1 METDN
6 KLNEL
11 VEQAACCVTMLNPTD
26 LSDVQALQEVLRQIG
41 AAAGSLDRAPIDLR
55 KQFETMTTQTG
66 EVLQDLL
73 QQDVEDTAQAMATVS
88 QAICVLQG
96 LIGRLADPVTGPVP
110 APPESPAVPQTPPS
124 ASTDPGAMTISE
136 EDAPLVLDFIT
147 ESNEH
152 VETAESALL
161 ELENHPDN
169 GELINKIFRGFHT
182 IKGMAG
188 FLNLAEIQSLAHS
201 SESLLDLARKN
212 QLVLAGDTSD
222 VVFEAIDGLKKMLA
236 ALKNAVESGQPV
248 VAYEPLPN
256 LLEKLKAAAEGTRP
270 KAEDRGQKAEDSA
283 AVRSPSSVLPDSS
296 SSPSSV
302 AQTPGSDKKAEDPF
316 FDSPSPVA
324 QTPEN
329 DRKLDAILEDPA
341 NSQKKTAGA
350 STAHA
355 ADDKIKVSTIRLDDL
370 VNLAGE
376 LVIAQLMVAEEVNGG
391 QSHGH
396 GLLQR
401 VAHQGKIV
409 RELQEL
415 SMSMRMV
422 PVQGVFQKMSRLAR
436 DLSRKAGKQ
445 VDFITTGEE
454 TELDRTVVDKIA
466 DPLVHMVRNAIDH
479 GIEPAET
486 RTQAGKNPGGRVEL
500 RAFHQAGNIV
510 IEMEDDGKGLDK
522 DRILKKAVEQGLVE
536 PGQELSEDDAFR
548 LIFHPGLSTAE
559 KVTSISGRGVGMDV
573 VKKNIELLR
582 GRIEIRSTQ
591 GKGTTF
597 TIRLPLTLAVID
609 GQVVRIGS
617 DRYIMPINSIV
628 RSLRPTRD
636 QVSTVQG
643 RGELI
648 LERGELIPLVRLYK
662 LFRVVPSTE
671 DPMQALVVV
680 VEADGRK
687 CCLLVDDLLGQQQV
701 VIKNLGEAL
710 GRVRGVSGGAIM
722 GDGRVTLILDV
733 PGLVALAQEQ

>member
-1 METDN
+1 M
-6 KLNEL
+6 
-11 VEQAACCVTMLNPTD
+11 
-26 LSDVQALQEVLRQIG
+26 
-41 AAAGSLDRAPIDLR
+41 
-55 KQFETMTTQTG
+55 
-66 EVLQDLL
+66 
-73 QQDVEDTAQAMATVS
+73 
-88 QAICVLQG
+88 
-96 LIGRLADPVTGPVP
+96 
-110 APPESPAVPQTPPS
+110 
-124 ASTDPGAMTISE
+124 
-136 EDAPLVLDFIT
+136 
-147 ESNEH
+147 
-152 VETAESALL
+152 
-161 ELENHPDN
+161 ENHPADS
-169 GELINKIFRGFHT
+169 ELINKIFRGFHT

-188 FLNLAEIQSLAHS
+188 FLNLTEIQSLAHS
-201 SESLLDLARKN
+201 SESLLDLAQRTN
-212 QLVLAGDTSD
+212 WSWSARSSD
-222 VVFEAIDGLKKMLA
+222 VVFEAIDSLKKMLA
-236 ALKNAVESGQPV
+236 SLKTSVEAGQPV
-248 VAYEPLPN
+248 AAHEPL
-256 LLEKLKAAAEGTRP
+256 ARSAGQTQSGGGRP
-270 KAEDRGQKAEDSA
+270 VGLSA
-283 AVRSPSSVLPDSS
+283 RRPWSQ
-296 SSPSSV
+296 
-302 AQTPGSDKKAEDPF
+302 AQETDK
-316 FDSPSPVA
+316 
-324 QTPEN
+324 
-329 DRKLDAILEDPA
+329 KLDAILEDPA
-341 NSQKKTAGA
+341 SSPKQTAGT

-355 ADDKIKVSTIRLDDL
+355 ADDKIKVSTTRLDNL

-391 QSHGH
+391 QAHGH

-479 GIEPAET
+479 GIEPTEA
-486 RTQAGKNPGGRVEL
+486 RTKAGKNPGGRVEL

-510 IEMEDDGKGLDK
+510 IEMEDDGKGLDQ
-522 DRILKKAVEQGLVE
+522 DRIVKKAVEQGLVE

-573 VKKNIELLR
+573 VKKNIEALR
-582 GRIEIRSTQ
+582 GRIEIRSMK

-636 QVSTVQG
+636 QLSTVQG

-648 LERGELIPLVRLYK
+648 LERGELIPMVRLYK
-662 LFRVVPSTE
+662 LFGVVPSTE

-733 PGLVALAQEQ
+733 PGLVTLAQEQ

>member
-1 METDN
+1 MENDN
-6 KLNEL
+6 DLIQL
-11 VEQAACCVTMLNPTD
+11 VEQAASCVTVLNPTD
-26 LSDVQALQEVLRQIG
+26 LSDVQALQEVLHQIG
-41 AAAGSLDRAPIDLR
+41 AAAGDLNQAPLDLR
-55 KQFETMTTQTG
+55 QQLETTTAQSV
-66 EVLQDLL
+66 EVLESIL
-73 QQDVEDTAQAMATVS
+73 QQDVEDTAKALETVS
-88 QAICVLQG
+88 QAVCLLQG
-96 LIGRLADPVTGPVP
+96 LIGRLANPAPGPVP
-110 APPESPAVPQTPPS
+110 APSEPPAVPPAQPS
-124 ASTDPGAMTISE
+124 ASTDSGAMTISA
-136 EDAPLVLDFIT
+136 EDAPLVQDFIT
-147 ESNEH
+147 ESTEH
-152 VETAESALL
+152 LEGAESALL
-161 ELENHPDN
+161 ELENHPADS
-169 GELINKIFRGFHT
+169 ELINKIFRGFHT

-188 FLNLAEIQSLAHS
+188 FLNLTEVQSLAHS

-212 QLVLAGDTSD
+212 QLVLVGDISD
-222 VVFEAIDGLKKMLA
+222 VVFEAIDSLKKMLA
-236 ALKNAVESGQPV
+236 SLKTSVETGQPV
-248 VAYEPLPN
+248 AAHEPLAR
-256 LLEKLKAAAEGTRP
+256 LLDKLKAAAEGRL
-270 KAEDRGQKAEDSA
+270 S
-283 AVRSPSSVLPDSS
+283 VSPPV
-296 SSPSSV
+296 V
-302 AQTPGSDKKAEDPF
+302 AQAQETDK
-316 FDSPSPVA
+316 
-324 QTPEN
+324 
-329 DRKLDAILEDPA
+329 KLDAILEDPA
-341 NSQKKTAGA
+341 GAPKQTAGPA
-350 STAHA
+350 TAHA
-355 ADDKIKVSTIRLDDL
+355 ADDKIKVSTTRLDNL

-391 QSHGH
+391 QAQAH
-396 GLLQR
+396 GLLAR

-422 PVQGVFQKMSRLAR
+422 PIQGVFQKMSRLAR
-436 DLSRKAGKQ
+436 DLSRKASKQ
-445 VDFITTGEE
+445 VDFITTVEE

-479 GIEPAET
+479 GIEPTEV
-486 RTQAGKNPGGRVEL
+486 RTKAGKNPGGRVEL

-522 DRILKKAVEQGLVE
+522 DRIVKKAVEQGLVE

-573 VKKNIELLR
+573 VKKNIEALR

-636 QVSTVQG
+636 QLSTVQG

-648 LERGELIPLVRLYK
+648 LERGAMIPMVRLYK
-662 LFRVVPSTE
+662 LFGVVPSTE

-710 GRVRGVSGGAIM
+710 GQVRGVSGGAIM

-733 PGLVALAQEQ
+733 PGLVTLAQEQ